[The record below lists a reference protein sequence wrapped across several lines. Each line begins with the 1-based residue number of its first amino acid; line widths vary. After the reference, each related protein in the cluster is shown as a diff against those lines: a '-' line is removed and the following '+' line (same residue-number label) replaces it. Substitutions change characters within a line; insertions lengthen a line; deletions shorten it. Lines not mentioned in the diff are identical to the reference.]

1 MKEINPKDEYEFSDL
16 SFGEG
21 TTEIKYKATRKADRK
36 VFLFNKT
43 RKYSML
49 NDFRSTLTSLK
60 FIKLFATKILS
71 KALIYF
77 IILILYLSFIN
88 FQRKKIFL
96 NLLER

>member
-1 MKEINPKDEYEFSDL
+1 MKESNPKDEYEFSDL
-16 SFGEG
+16 PVGEG
-21 TTEIKYKATRKADRK
+21 TTGIKYKATRKADRK

-49 NDFRSTLTSLK
+49 NNFRSTLTSLK
-60 FIKLFATKILS
+60 FIKFFSIKIFS
-71 KALIYF
+71 NALIYF
-77 IILILYLSFIN
+77 IILIVYLSFMN